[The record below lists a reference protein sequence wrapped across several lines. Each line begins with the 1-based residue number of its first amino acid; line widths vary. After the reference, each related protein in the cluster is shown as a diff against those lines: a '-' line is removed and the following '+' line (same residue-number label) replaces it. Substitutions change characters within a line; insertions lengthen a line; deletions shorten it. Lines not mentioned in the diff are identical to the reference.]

1 MRKNYVNNLY
11 VLVLQLMG
19 YGCGVRGHHVQHH
32 VEQELGLELQILAL
46 LRYMLECHVLE
57 MEQKLKVVEVSD
69 INIFI

>member
-1 MRKNYVNNLY
+1 
-11 VLVLQLMG
+11 MG

-46 LRYMLECHVLE
+46 LPFMLGSHVLVV
-57 MEQKLKVVEVSD
+57 EQKLKVVEVSELNN